1 MLDNTL
7 FQLIFSL
14 LKSGL
19 TSIGQGSIIC
29 QQNYQPTQEG
39 INTYPTLFVY
49 KVSDERMGFPARNS
63 VQGIGAASFTGSII
77 GNVLTV
83 TAVTAGTIALN
94 QQVIGTGLPNNIVI
108 TQVGTGTGGVGTY
121 IINYA
126 LGTVASQAMTT
137 QGAQTY
143 TEIQQ
148 YATSFQASALAN
160 QDPSDTESLTA
171 SDIANFAAYVMQSA
185 ATISGLEA
193 VGVGVLRVPAV
204 RNPYFTD
211 DRERYEAS
219 PNFDFTLTHKQI
231 VTTVIPVIVSDEL
244 QVLSV

>member
-1 MLDNTL
+1 MLDNQL
-7 FQLIFSL
+7 FKLIFSL
-14 LKSGL
+14 LTAGFQ
-19 TSIGQGSIIC
+19 SIGQGSIIC
-29 QQNYQPTQEG
+29 QQSYQPTQEG
-39 INTYPTLFVY
+39 INTDPTLFVY

-63 VQGIGAASFTGSII
+63 VQGIGASTFTGSIL

-83 TAVTAGTIALN
+83 TAISAGTLRLN
-94 QQVIGTGLPNNIVI
+94 QQITGTGLPNNLVI
-108 TQVGTGTGGVGTY
+108 TQLGTGTGGVGTY

-126 LGTVASQAMTT
+126 LGTVKSQAMASN
-137 QGAQTY
+137 GAQTY
-143 TEIQQ
+143 TETQQ
-148 YATSFQASALAN
+148 YATTFQASALAT

-171 SDIANFAAYVMQSA
+171 SDIANLAAYVLQSGS
-185 ATISGLEA
+185 TIAGLEA
-193 VGVGVLRVPAV
+193 VGVGVLRVPQV

-219 PNFDFTLTHKQI
+219 PSFDFTLTHKQI